1 MVESIRLKKSVNV
14 LTIARRTKM
23 TEDELFWENFWEQ
36 VDARTRELVFK
47 EDKTWEEAK
56 AISYAEFDMEY

>member
-1 MVESIRLKKSVNV
+1 MN
-14 LTIARRTKM
+14 
-23 TEDELFWENFWEQ
+23 EDELHEEYFWEQ

-56 AISYAEFDMEY
+56 AISYAEFDMDY

>member
-1 MVESIRLKKSVNV
+1 MN
-14 LTIARRTKM
+14 
-23 TEDELFWENFWEQ
+23 EDEINEAYFWEQ

-56 AISYAEFDMEY
+56 AISYAEFDMDY